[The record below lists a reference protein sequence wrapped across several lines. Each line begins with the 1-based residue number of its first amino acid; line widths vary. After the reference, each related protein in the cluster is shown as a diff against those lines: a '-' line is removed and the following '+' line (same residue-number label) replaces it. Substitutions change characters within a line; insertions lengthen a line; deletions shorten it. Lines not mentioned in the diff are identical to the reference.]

1 LLLQKFAPRLPLI
14 DSWPSLDAGCYVE
27 LFKNIAAAIRECA
40 SLAVRWEEATAVIEM
55 IELAKKSSSEGLTI
69 DVPHL

>member
-1 LLLQKFAPRLPLI
+1 
-14 DSWPSLDAGCYVE
+14 LDAGCYVE